1 MSAPLRWAYAL
12 NQWNSPPTA
21 FVRPELQ
28 TRALKTISVTGLDAV
43 ELQGGSGRW
52 NNLGRPEHI
61 LLGHGSVEGFRAFL
75 ADSGIRRVSSM
86 TWDPTAPAEEEGG
99 AFRSTSNASD
109 HAAIIEAAIPFVEFL
124 EAIGA
129 ETFVVRA
136 SESAWRLPNGP
147 SVADVATIMNALG
160 RLCADRG
167 VRLAVDIDCL
177 SAFRPAP
184 LGEALLAETDPATV
198 GLAVDT
204 AEYTVAGHDPVE
216 VLLAHG
222 ERIAHVQLKDARA
235 VDSTETYRRP
245 FAESALLQGA
255 ADPGMER
262 WFFELGTPGG
272 LVDVPAVLEA
282 LRTIGYTG
290 TVVVESDQSPTPATT
305 ALLNAWYLRSLGNA
319 DFPGGRGR

>member
-21 FVRPELQ
+21 FVRPEAQ

-75 ADSGIRRVSSM
+75 AASGIRRVSSM

-99 AFRSTSNASD
+99 AFRSTSNPAD
-109 HAAIIEAAIPFVEFL
+109 RAAILDAAVPFVDFLAAI
-124 EAIGA
+124 GG

-136 SESAWRLPNGP
+136 SESAWRLPDGP
-147 SVADVATIMNALG
+147 RVAEVAALFDG
-160 RLCADRG
+160 LGGLCADRG

-177 SAFRPAP
+177 SAFRPAA
-184 LGEALLAETDPATV
+184 LRDALLAETDPATV

-204 AEYTVAGHDPVE
+204 AEYTVSGHDPVE

-235 VDSTETYRRP
+235 VDSDDTYRRP

-255 ADPGMER
+255 AEPGIER

-272 LVDVPAVLEA
+272 LVDVAAILDA
-282 LRTIGYTG
+282 LRTIGYAG
-290 TVVVESDQSPTPATT
+290 TVVVESDHSPTPATT
-305 ALLNAWYLRSLGNA
+305 TLLNAWYLRSIGNA